1 MFTLFV
7 VYVSALLKRISVGIV
22 TLGTAWNRAVSGE
35 RGATTTEYALILA
48 LVVVVLIGSLS
59 SLGAVLQER
68 LQEIIAQ
75 IQGAG

>member
-1 MFTLFV
+1 MLTLFL
-7 VYVSALLKRISVGIV
+7 VYVNALCRRIVIGIV
-22 TLGTAWNRAVSGE
+22 GLGTWWNRTVSGE
-35 RGATTTEYALILA
+35 SGATTTEYALILA